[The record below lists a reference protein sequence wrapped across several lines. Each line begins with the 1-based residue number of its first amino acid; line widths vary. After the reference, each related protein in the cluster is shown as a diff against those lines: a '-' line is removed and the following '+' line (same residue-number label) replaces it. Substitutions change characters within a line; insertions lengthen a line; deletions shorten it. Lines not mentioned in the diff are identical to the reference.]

1 MKNNMFKAF
10 ALAAFSAAALGLT
23 ACSDFGTCPA
33 DPAAITMELPTTFEL
48 NGAPIE
54 FTDATLDM
62 PMAVEARPDKDKRGV
77 RSPFDRLLAALNLT
91 EEQKAQVAALQEA
104 HKACATA
111 ALEALRAAE
120 RAIMEKAKADRE
132 AIKAEVAAGTK
143 TKEEARAAIRGIN
156 AATREALKNL
166 PERAAAREAM
176 KACDDRFLAGLRSL
190 LTEDQAAILEKF
202 LADRAA
208 RGDRKPDGGK
218 GPRDGDKGDDKGD
231 DKGPRGGGDST
242 GTGGRP
248 TGGRGRG

>member
-33 DPAAITMELPTTFEL
+33 DPSAITMELPTTFEL
-48 NGAPIE
+48 NGTPTE
-54 FTDATLDM
+54 FTDATLEM
-62 PMAVEARPDKDKRGV
+62 PMAVEVRPDKDKNV
-77 RSPFDRLLAALNLT
+77 RSPFDRLLAALKLN
-91 EEQKAQVAALQEA
+91 ERQQGRVAELQEA
-104 HKACATA
+104 HKACAKA

-120 RAIMEKAKADRE
+120 RALLAKAKAEVE
-132 AIKAEVAAGTK
+132 AVKAEVAAGTK

-156 AATREALKNL
+156 KSTREALKNL

-176 KACDDRFLAGLRSL
+176 KACDDAFLTGLRSI
-190 LTEDQAAILEKF
+190 LTEDQIAILEKF

-208 RGDRKPDGGK
+208 RGDRKSDDGKGPRDGDDK
-218 GPRDGDKGDDKGD
+218 GPRDGDKGGNT
-231 DKGPRGGGDST
+231 GGDST
-242 GTGGRP
+242 GTGS

>member
-1 MKNNMFKAF
+1 MKNNMIKAF

-23 ACSDFGTCPA
+23 ACADFGTCPT
-33 DPAAITMELPTTFEL
+33 DPSAITMELPTTFEL

-54 FTDATLDM
+54 FVDATFDM
-62 PMAVEARPDKDKRGV
+62 PMAVEGRPDNDKRGI

-91 EEQKAQVAALQEA
+91 DEQKAQVRSLQEA

-120 RAIMEKAKADRE
+120 RAVLDKAKADRE
-132 AIKAEVAAGTK
+132 ALKAEVAAGTK
-143 TKEEARAAIRGIN
+143 TKEEARAAIRAIN

-176 KACDDRFLAGLRSL
+176 KACDDAFLAGLRGL
-190 LTEDQAAILEKF
+190 LTEDQAVILERF

-218 GPRDGDKGDDKGD
+218 GPRDGDKGGDKDDDKRGD
-231 DKGPRGGGDST
+231 TGGGS
-242 GTGGRP
+242 